1 MNTKKYKGRAAVY
14 LRKSSLDG
22 RFTNRSF
29 TVNEGGL
36 RFASK
41 SLRKVEIMALYMI
54 HWKLRPDAKMDAATN
69 FGQMTEADDD
79 ADSGDVEMLGR
90 WHDFAGE
97 QGWAICDSPTPTDVQ
112 AWLFNWAPLIS
123 STITPVQT
131 DAEIRA
137 MFQAKLA

>member
-1 MNTKKYKGRAAVY
+1 
-14 LRKSSLDG
+14 
-22 RFTNRSF
+22 
-29 TVNEGGL
+29 
-36 RFASK
+36 
-41 SLRKVEIMALYMI
+41 MALYMI
-54 HWKLRPDAKMDAATN
+54 HWKLSSDTKMDAAAN

-97 QGWAICDSPTPTDVQ
+97 QGWAICDSPTVTDVQ

-123 STITPVQT
+123 STITPVQD

-137 MFQAKLA
+137 MFQAKMG